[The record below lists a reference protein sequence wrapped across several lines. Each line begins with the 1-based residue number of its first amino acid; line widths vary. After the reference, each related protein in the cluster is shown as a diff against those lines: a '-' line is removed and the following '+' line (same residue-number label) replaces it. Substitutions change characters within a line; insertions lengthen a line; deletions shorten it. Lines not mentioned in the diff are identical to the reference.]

1 MKPLSISRLIFDTIP
16 QIYEATKGPHPID
29 LRINGEEA
37 RVYALAPLTPALRT
51 YLDRASVIWE
61 DLRPMTEG
69 EISQII
75 EREWI
80 QQKFVVD
87 WLQTRTRIQSWGR
100 ILDYVRRLSRRLTE
114 NQALAKTIV
123 VEPGRSEPGCLKI
136 SDPDYFKVFDWL
148 GTSQYTHFRVKEDL
162 GIQVF
167 DALPSADPQGQQGF
181 RFYPDWLHP
190 VISSLK
196 GPDDVVVH
204 LADNDSIFV
213 ADRNGL
219 LASKRALESWTI
231 YDIEHIMDSVGQ
243 AMKGKMQESACQAR
257 PIPVSRSL
265 FQVLFDVSM
274 KRHGALLILDE
285 PENLAR
291 YVIKGIER
299 GTSSALNSLFPHSPN
314 AELLYTIP
322 EARRLVELSSVDGA
336 LILDLH
342 GNLLQVGSMILSHP
356 DAPNRFGTRETA
368 AFSAAKNGAIAF
380 KISADGSMSL
390 FFTVRELTNGE
401 VHRFDFW

>member
-16 QIYEATKGPHPID
+16 QLYEASHGPYPID

-37 RVYALAPLTPALRT
+37 RVYSLAPLTPALKH
-51 YLDRASVIWE
+51 YLERASVIWE
-61 DLRPMTEG
+61 ELRPMTEG

-75 EREWI
+75 EREWV

-87 WLQTRTRIQSWGR
+87 WLESRTQIQSWGS

-123 VEPGRSEPGCLKI
+123 VEPGFTDSTHVKI
-136 SDPDYFKVFDWL
+136 SDPDYLKVFDWL
-148 GTSQYTHFRVKEDL
+148 GTSPYTYFRVKEDL
-162 GIQVF
+162 GIQAF
-167 DALPSADPQGQQGF
+167 EALPTADVDAPQGF

-190 VISSLK
+190 IIGSLK
-196 GPDDVVVH
+196 DPNAIVVH
-204 LADNDSIFV
+204 LSDNDNIFV

-219 LASKRALESWTI
+219 IASKRALESWTI
-231 YDIEHIMDSVGQ
+231 YDIEHVMNSVAL
-243 AMKGKMQESACQAR
+243 AMKGKMNQSACQAR
-257 PIPVSRSL
+257 PIPVARSL
-265 FQVLFDVSM
+265 FQILFDVSM

-285 PENLAR
+285 PENLHR
-291 YVIKGIER
+291 YVVKGIER
-299 GTSSALNSLFPHSPN
+299 GPHSALNSIFPHSPN

-322 EARRLVELSSVDGA
+322 EVRRLVELSSVDGA

-342 GNLLQVGSMILSHP
+342 GSLLQVGSMVLSHP

-368 AFSAAKNGAIAF
+368 AFSAAKNGAVAF
-380 KISADGSMSL
+380 KVSADGAMSL
-390 FFTVRELTNGE
+390 FFTSHEFTNGE